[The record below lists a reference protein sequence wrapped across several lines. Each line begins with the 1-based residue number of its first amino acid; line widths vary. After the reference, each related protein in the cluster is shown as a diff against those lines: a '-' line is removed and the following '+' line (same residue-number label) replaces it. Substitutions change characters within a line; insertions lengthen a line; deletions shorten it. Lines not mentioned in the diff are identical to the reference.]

1 MNDPEKLC
9 RLPYSSPSKRWLTD
23 FPSSKADRETWSFH
37 VIVFENRNKDPILQT
52 KGKTKSDFRF
62 SSYFEWRRRFRWN
75 RGNENDFRGETN
87 YTRGRFNRV
96 DRDEWKRE
104 TRENGNILITR
115 WRCNKARP
123 TRARK
128 FRRGEASRVAS
139 LEKRDGG
146 KKRKDEWRE

>member
-1 MNDPEKLC
+1 M
-9 RLPYSSPSKRWLTD
+9 
-23 FPSSKADRETWSFH
+23 PSSIFLPLETM
-37 VIVFENRNKDPILQT
+37 ID
-52 KGKTKSDFRF
+52 RF
-62 SSYFEWRRRFRWN
+62 SQIESRSWNVIFPRDRFRKSKQRSHPSNEGKNEKRLSFFFVWRRFRWN